1 MKCATSLEILAEG
14 LAKRLG
20 DLIDFFARLDVPL
33 YPIPF
38 EVDFNGSFVFK
49 NDHSDSHLS

>member
-14 LAKRLG
+14 LAKRKG
-20 DLIDFFARLDVPL
+20 DFIDFFARLDVPV
-33 YPIPF
+33 YPIPL

-49 NDHSDSHLS
+49 NVQSDSQ